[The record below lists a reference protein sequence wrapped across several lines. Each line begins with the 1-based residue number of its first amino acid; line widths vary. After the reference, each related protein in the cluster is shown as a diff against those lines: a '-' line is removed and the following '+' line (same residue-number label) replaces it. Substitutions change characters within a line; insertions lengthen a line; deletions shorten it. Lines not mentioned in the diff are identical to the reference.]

1 MARTRQR
8 LANTR
13 HRNRGAM
20 RPNISKFRFRRGRKT
35 KHLGDPLQART
46 LIRLAPTRPPSVLL
60 TVLCVCVGFTF
71 FRKVVRIRQPVFT
84 QHFVPMFNVGKGNGI
99 TKGAGIGRSRVVSLA
114 KLSIERTTRT
124 EDGRTDGRTEG
135 NVYST

>member
-1 MARTRQR
+1 M
-8 LANTR
+8 LD
-13 HRNRGAM
+13 GE
-20 RPNISKFRFRRGRKT
+20 
-35 KHLGDPLQART
+35 
-46 LIRLAPTRPPSVLL
+46 
-60 TVLCVCVGFTF
+60 
-71 FRKVVRIRQPVFT
+71 VVRIQHLGFT
-84 QHFVPMFNVGKGNGI
+84 QHLVHMFNAGKGNGI